1 MSRRVNRDLRAAVS
15 DYSLQASYAWW
26 WMAIISE
33 MFLTWCVEHPIV
45 PPLGGAYCW
54 QDNKNY
60 DWRAAR
66 KRNRTLLR
74 SMIKLETHDKPAL
87 QQSKWPLLNDFWTSV
102 GQRHAPPPER
112 RARDTPLLD
121 NVTDKY
127 RGNYLS
133 PLSCDYFNRQEQT
146 YRRLTPH

>member
-33 MFLTWCVEHPIV
+33 MFFTWCVEYPIV
-45 PPLGGAYCW
+45 PPLAGAYCW

-66 KRNRTLLR
+66 KRNQTLLR
-74 SMIKLETHDKPAL
+74 NMIKLETHDKPAL
-87 QQSKWPLLNDFWTSV
+87 QQSKWPLLKDFWASV
-102 GQRHAPPPER
+102 GQRHASQVRLIHKEG
-112 RARDTPLLD
+112 PLQQYRSPQQAHSSWSGR
-121 NVTDKY
+121 NVVNFHELKE
-127 RGNYLS
+127 GNHTT
-133 PLSCDYFNRQEQT
+133 R
-146 YRRLTPH
+146 